1 MCASKSWSE
10 ILGMVRVEYLVG
22 AIVRGE
28 LLIVWRN
35 RRMNPK
41 REMFELTV
49 TVGSSWGRWD
59 AVRQGA
65 YE

>member
-1 MCASKSWSE
+1 
-10 ILGMVRVEYLVG
+10 MVRVEYLVG